1 MRRVLIL
8 GANGNISKAAINSFL
23 ENTNYTL
30 RLFLRDANRLPDY
43 ASDRIR
49 VREGDATNI
58 DDVNDAMQD
67 VDIVVASLSGELD
80 KEAEIIVKAMEQNEV
95 KRLIFV
101 TALGIYN
108 EVPGAFGKWVE
119 NKLGEKLAVYKRAAD
134 IIEASDLDYTLLRPA
149 WLTNFNEI
157 DFETTEKDETF
168 KGTEVS
174 RKSVAAV
181 IVNIAKDPE
190 LFLRENIGINKP
202 KTDGPKPKHG
212 ERTFNHE

>member
-8 GANGNISKAAINSFL
+8 GANGAVAKAAINSFL

-49 VREGDATNI
+49 VREGDATNY
-58 DDVNDAMQD
+58 DDVESAMDD
-67 VDIVVASLSGELD
+67 VDFVVASLSGELD
-80 KEAEIIVKAMEQNEV
+80 KEATVIAKAMENKNV
-95 KRLIFV
+95 KRLVFV
-101 TALGIYN
+101 TALGIYA
-108 EVPGAFGKWVE
+108 EVPGIFGNWV
-119 NKLGEKLAVYKRAAD
+119 NDQISDKLKVYRTAAD
-134 IIEASDLDYTLLRPA
+134 IIESSDLDYTILRPA
-149 WLTNFNEI
+149 WLSHKNEI
-157 DFETTEKDETF
+157 DYEITAKNEPF

-190 LFLRENIGINKP
+190 LYLKENIGINKP
-202 KTDGPKPKHG
+202 NSEGNKPSWL
-212 ERTFNHE
+212 